1 MKEGKLSSAIAKRL
15 QLKETVGKVLWHSLD
30 ENGNIGEY
38 DMKFGDTVVQRI
50 LPEHIE
56 PVVTEAHAHAKR
68 DDRLE

>member
-1 MKEGKLSSAIAKRL
+1 MKEGRLSSAVAERL

-50 LPEHIE
+50 LPEYVE
-56 PVVTEAHAHAKR
+56 PVVVQEHMHSPQKR
-68 DDRLE
+68 ND

>member
-1 MKEGKLSSAIAKRL
+1 MKEGRLSSAVAERL

-50 LPEHIE
+50 LPEHVE
-56 PVVTEAHAHAKR
+56 PTEEKLHEHAPQKR
-68 DDRLE
+68 DD